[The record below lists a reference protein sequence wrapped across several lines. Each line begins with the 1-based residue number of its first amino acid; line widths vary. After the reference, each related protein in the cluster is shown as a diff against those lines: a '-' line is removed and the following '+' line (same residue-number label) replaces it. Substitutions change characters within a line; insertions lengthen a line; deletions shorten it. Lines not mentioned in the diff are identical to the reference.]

1 MKDRDKYYGLEE
13 IQELGF
19 TARLMGKY
27 LPDADK
33 IVRNPYNSHALI
45 RFWLKTKIDALI
57 AEPPL
62 RDELATVMKHRAARQ
77 AGAKKAVETKVRK
90 TTDRV
95 SLLCKSLKLR
105 YKRPLD
111 KVRWAAL
118 QKKEEQYWDSES
130 FASAYGADPATIDRW
145 TVNYIRHNMV
155 DYDYCLEKL
164 KGEVGKDEAYRIL
177 KNYVLDLIKSTYPE
191 LAEECERQKR
201 N

>member
-13 IQELGF
+13 IKELGF

-33 IVRNPYNSHALI
+33 IVKNPYNSHALI

-62 RDELATVMKHRAARQ
+62 RDELATVMKHRATRQ

-111 KVRWAAL
+111 KVRWDAL
-118 QKKEEQYWDSES
+118 QRKEEQYRNAEFYS
-130 FASAYGADPATIDRW
+130 ADPATIDRW

-164 KGEVGKDEAYRIL
+164 KGVVGKDEAYAIL

-201 N
+201 S